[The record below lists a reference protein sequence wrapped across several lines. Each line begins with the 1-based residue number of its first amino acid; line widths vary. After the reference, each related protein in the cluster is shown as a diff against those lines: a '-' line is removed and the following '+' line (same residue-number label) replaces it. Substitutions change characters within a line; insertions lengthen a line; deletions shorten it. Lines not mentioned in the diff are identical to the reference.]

1 MNKKKILSLILCCF
15 MVLSVGLSTS
25 FAEEGIKININGKV
39 ISTESSPVIRNG
51 RVLVPISV
59 ITKELGY
66 KTEWNNISKSVKI
79 WSNDK
84 EWVDFTL
91 GEDFYRLH
99 TDREMDYTNFENKK
113 DKFNFVDTEIRSM
126 DVKSEMINNRFYIP
140 LAYAGEN
147 LNNNV
152 LWDIKT
158 RTVFITNNKN
168 NTGIKQ
174 DSYKSHVEKILT
186 DIKNFDDE
194 EKEILSLLNENF
206 SEGNKSIATSF
217 YTKQEMI
224 FNEHRISL
232 NKFTDNELINYNT
245 QMVLD
250 EYNQYTN
257 FMKNLNKDDALRVN
271 EIIEYMKQQRLT
283 IIKNIIEVIERDLKE
298 IS

>member
-1 MNKKKILSLILCCF
+1 MSKKKMLSLILCCF

-99 TDREMDYTNFENKK
+99 TDREMNYTNFENKK

-174 DSYKSHVEKILT
+174 GSYKSYVEKILT

-257 FMKNLNKDDALRVN
+257 FMKNLNKEDALRVN

>member
-1 MNKKKILSLILCCF
+1 MSKKKMLSLILCCF

-91 GEDFYRLH
+91 GENFYRLH
-99 TDREMDYTNFENKK
+99 TDREMNYTNFENKK

-174 DSYKSHVEKILT
+174 DSYKSYVEKILT

-257 FMKNLNKDDALRVN
+257 FMKNLNKEDALRVN

>member
-1 MNKKKILSLILCCF
+1 

-91 GEDFYRLH
+91 GENFYRLH
-99 TDREMDYTNFENKK
+99 TDREMNYTNFENKK

-174 DSYKSHVEKILT
+174 GSYKSYVEKILT

-257 FMKNLNKDDALRVN
+257 FMKNLNKEDALRVN

>member
-1 MNKKKILSLILCCF
+1 

-99 TDREMDYTNFENKK
+99 TDREMNYTNFENKK

-257 FMKNLNKDDALRVN
+257 FMKNLNKEDALRVN